1 MIHKMTTEAQ
11 LTTDP
16 MLLWWTR
23 SRLNKL
29 QSQTFIL
36 NSHLNVHK
44 RKSTKTVNFSSC
56 PFPTE
61 CFLALSCA
69 RIYGPWRCDHHHQ
82 CQLYTTQKKLF
93 SIPTYHI
100 VTSKNYEANS
110 SNWTAHTKLFTIF
123 WCFSFRHNAENT
135 PKTFYTHIAIVSC
148 ATHSIV
154 VSTPLT
160 LHWHTQKKQ
169 DKFTRWFLPL
179 QNGLKRSSNFPFC
192 ILAHLTHFI
201 TFAHCHCRSQLSIC
215 SEPTVTTYKQLSCQ
229 SSIEPCVPEEDQID
243 IQASHSTCANNDV
256 VIDLKDNQQVIVD
269 KCNRP
274 DSLILKTTT
283 IAKAPTKASTGATKK
298 FLQRSQ
304 STNVYKSKAKVKS
317 TRVMSNDLDQ
327 IYVISSSNNCM
338 QSDLDDY
345 YDSIDVI
352 HERRSKNFSRFS
364 DSETDK
370 DKESATAVTNT
381 MTTCRVGNENIVETI
396 VDIEPRRSDDETAW
410 EAKKVI
416 IFHVVRVSSGC
427 VNENVRKWSDEA
439 EKIGSWKKYEKVLIE
454 KMGKVNIGNFP
465 LSHKKS
471 TATNFVHW

>member
-1 MIHKMTTEAQ
+1 MKQTAATEQRTQNFLRPSDAFPFATMRRTHSKDILHSYSHCFMCYPFNWCDNSPNTS
-11 LTTDP
+11 LT
-16 MLLWWTR
+16 
-23 SRLNKL
+23 
-29 QSQTFIL
+29 
-36 NSHLNVHK
+36 
-44 RKSTKTVNFSSC
+44 
-56 PFPTE
+56 
-61 CFLALSCA
+61 
-69 RIYGPWRCDHHHQ
+69 
-82 CQLYTTQKKLF
+82 
-93 SIPTYHI
+93 
-100 VTSKNYEANS
+100 
-110 SNWTAHTKLFTIF
+110 HTKNNNISL
-123 WCFSFRHNAENT
+123 R
-135 PKTFYTHIAIVSC
+135 
-148 ATHSIV
+148 
-154 VSTPLT
+154 
-160 LHWHTQKKQ
+160 
-169 DKFTRWFLPL
+169 DRRRFLPL
-179 QNGLKRSSNFPFC
+179 QNSLKRSSNFPFF
-192 ILAHLTHFI
+192 ILAHLTNCI

-243 IQASHSTCANNDV
+243 IQASHNNDV
-256 VIDLKDNQQVIVD
+256 VIDLRDNQQVIVD

-304 STNVYKSKAKVKS
+304 STNVYKSKAKAKS

-370 DKESATAVTNT
+370 DKESATTAVTNT

-416 IFHVVRVSSGC
+416 IFHAVRVSSGC
-427 VNENVRKWSDEA
+427 VNKNVRKWSGEA
-439 EKIGSWKKYEKVLIE
+439 EKIGSWKNMRK
-454 KMGKVNIGNFP
+454 F
-465 LSHKKS
+465 
-471 TATNFVHW
+471 